1 MVNRCLL
8 RVLAMAEWD
17 PLVHLT
23 IVDVRPTHMLT
34 LEVVHPVGDQGVH
47 LIPMQAVMPEHQ
59 HGMRHL
65 ALPIHMHLMVVE
77 LPLGTRR
84 LAHPIH
90 TSQMED
96 EPQPGTRIHEHR
108 IRTLRIRERQVH
120 GGVIQLVAVLGGGPR
135 LDRQLGE
142 IQLTQEH
149 GEAEGIQLHLYGL
162 HLVCPSSAILI

>member
-23 IVDVRPTHMLT
+23 VVDVRPTLMLRR
-34 LEVVHPVGDQGVH
+34 EVVHPVGDQGVH
-47 LIPMQAVMPEHQ
+47 LIPMQVVMPGRQ
-59 HGMRHL
+59 HGTRRL
-65 ALPIHMHLMVVE
+65 ALPIRMHLMAVE

-84 LAHPIH
+84 LAPPIH

-96 EPQPGTRIHEHR
+96 EHPPGTRIHEHR
-108 IRTLRIRERQVH
+108 IPTFRIQERQVH
-120 GGVIQLVAVLGGGPR
+120 GGVIQLVAVLGGGRR

-149 GEAEGIQLHLYGL
+149 GEAEGIQLHLCVL
-162 HLVCPSSAILI
+162 HLVCPSSAILM